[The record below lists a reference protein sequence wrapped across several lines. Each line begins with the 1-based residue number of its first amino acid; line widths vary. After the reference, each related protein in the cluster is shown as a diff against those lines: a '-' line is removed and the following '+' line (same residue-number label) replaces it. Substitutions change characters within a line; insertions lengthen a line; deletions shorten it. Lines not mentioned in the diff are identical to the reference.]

1 MLNKENVKTIAD
13 LVREAGLIHG
23 NRAFVRYEKEDHIK
37 EMSFGNFYELCKAV
51 AGWTEEKNKE
61 NGYQVRIGIFG
72 GSSRPFLT
80 ALFGVM
86 SNGNV
91 AAPLDIQFN
100 MVSLSDCIN
109 RADLDYL
116 FYDWE
121 YNELAESVKQLCPN
135 LKGVICLQNRKHV
148 YCVQN
153 IWNEYAD
160 GELKTEIDPK
170 TCAMVLFTSG
180 TTGKAKGVMLSHEN
194 LIDNTFSTE
203 FDKHE
208 PDEVCLNVLP
218 VHHVFCIHG
227 DFLLTLKDGNVI
239 CLNQDMM
246 KLGSH
251 LQLFQPTT
259 IATVPMMAK
268 SLYNKIAI
276 LQKQYPDKSIEEIKT
291 WVFGNRIKKIAC
303 GGGYLAPDLAAHYRE
318 MGILIGQ
325 GYGMTECSPKISAA
339 DFSRPDKAASVGKIV
354 GGCEV
359 RIVDGEI
366 QVKSPS
372 VMMGYYKDPEETA
385 KSITEDGWL
394 RTGDM
399 GYFDEEGFLFFTGR
413 CKNLIVLSNG
423 ENVAPEQL
431 ENLFEDEN
439 LIEDILVYGE
449 DDKICAEVYPNLQLA
464 KTLGMENL
472 EKVVTE
478 IVQKHNQDLP
488 SYKRIL
494 QTHVRYIPFEKTASK
509 KIIREK
515 YFAQKAKQTEEKS
528 NFKKPETERQQIM
541 FDCVAESLG
550 HHNFGIETDLFE
562 AGIDSLGCVMLLSA
576 LYDKMQISISLQELS
591 EHPTITSLDL
601 FAMEKQAS
609 QVDYSTREVY
619 PLTGTQTYFGYI
631 LRGNTTSNLPFLF
644 RLDTSVDLEKLKH
657 AVEQV
662 FEIHPEM
669 KAVIQPM
676 ENGALATFR
685 KDDKV
690 IDIPIIELS
699 DREWENTKEHL
710 LQPFMYTENEP
721 LFHVGIYKTE
731 SSAYLFFDL
740 AHIVGDGMS
749 INIIFEDINAV
760 YKGNMPRKQTYTLYE
775 YALDEMDRKQR
786 GIREECIQYFQ
797 KQMEN
802 LKITR
807 SILARKDSTD
817 LERGI
822 TGAIQKDFIGLSRK
836 KVQSF
841 CKKYNVSENVFF
853 LTAFSYCVS
862 VFSNEDDIVVSST
875 HSGRTDSRWHRV
887 VGPLYR
893 TYYHRYTRVPHET
906 VPELLYK
913 SANQILKTM
922 DKPVSNIRADE
933 MFFQYQGEIMNI
945 HEIGDAPAEI
955 IRLNLD
961 ATPFHL
967 QVMANTNGYFYEL
980 RYWENRYDRKQLEIF
995 MNCYKSI
1002 LQAMMVEKSVR
1013 RLKYYIDTED
1023 KPFDF
1028 YTEAGKIN
1036 AEAGYD
1042 LIPNVSPDTRVKAY
1056 VFDIRFQKKPF
1067 GGWGDLYIMDYP
1079 TKDYVDKV
1087 ASPYE
1092 DGMMYQTGRVAR
1104 ITQDGRLEFLEDAG
1118 RTVMLETLRGR
1129 TYVDL
1134 LQVEKV
1140 LCACEGV
1147 TKVQAYTYYGG
1158 DNVLLVGADVAG
1170 VEEKDFERIKA
1181 YAAERLYPA
1190 WVPTRLVCSVYRDE
1204 NLLTIKKSH
1213 FDVNCCDREA
1223 FKVTSRIHGDDAI
1236 IRLQAYVANKTE
1248 NQTVHFVLKDASD
1261 NIVAE
1266 TCKAE
1271 KANDAKDLAEHI
1283 ALIDLEQDIRKVRRW
1298 DDNKQPYHYTAVAE
1312 LVEDGVIVDSVSTYF
1327 KC

>member
-13 LVREAGLIHG
+13 LVREAGQVHG
-23 NRAFVRYEKEDHIK
+23 ERIFVRYEKEDRIK
-37 EMSFGNFYELCKAV
+37 EMSFQNFYELCKAV

-61 NGYQVRIGIFG
+61 NGYNVRIGIFG

-91 AAPLDIQFN
+91 AAPLDIQLN
-100 MVSLSDCIN
+100 MASLSDCIN

-121 YNELAESVKQLCPN
+121 YNELAESVKELCPN
-135 LKGVICLQNRKHV
+135 LKGNICLQNRKHV

-160 GELKTEIDPK
+160 GELKSDINPK
-170 TCAMVLFTSG
+170 DCAMILFTSG
-180 TTGKAKGVMLSHEN
+180 TTGKSKGVMLSHEN
-194 LIDNTFSTE
+194 LIDNTFSTD

-208 PDEVCLNVLP
+208 PDEICLNVLP

-246 KLGSH
+246 KLGAH

-259 IATVPMMAK
+259 IAMVPMIAK

-276 LQKQYPDKSIEEIKT
+276 LQKQYPDKDINEIKA
-291 WVFGNRIKKIAC
+291 WVFGKQIHKIAC

-359 RIVDGEI
+359 RILDGEI
-366 QVKSPS
+366 QVKSQS

-439 LIEDILVYGE
+439 LIEDILVFGE
-449 DDKICAEVYPNLQLA
+449 NDKICAEVYPNFQL
-464 KTLGMENL
+464 TETMGIEDV
-472 EKVVTE
+472 EKAVTE

-494 QTHVRYIPFEKTASK
+494 QTYVRYIPFEKTASK

-515 YFAQKAKQTEEKS
+515 YFEQKAKQKEVKAD
-528 NFKKPETERQQIM
+528 FKKPETERQEII
-541 FDCVAESLG
+541 FESVAGSLG
-550 HHNFGIETDLFE
+550 HHNFGIDTDLFE
-562 AGIDSLGCVMLLSA
+562 AGIDSLGCVMLLSDFYEK
-576 LYDKMQISISLQELS
+576 LQISISLQELS
-591 EHPTITSLDL
+591 EHPTIEALDS
-601 FAMEKQAS
+601 FATEKQAS
-609 QVDYSTREVY
+609 QVDYSVREVY

-644 RLDTSVDLEKLKH
+644 KLDASVDLEKLQA

-662 FEIHPEM
+662 FEVHPEI
-669 KAVIQPM
+669 KAVIQPT
-676 ENGALATFR
+676 ENGALACFR
-685 KDDKV
+685 DDAKE
-690 IDIPIIELS
+690 IHIPIIEMS
-699 DREWENTKEHL
+699 DAEWDDAKGQL
-710 LQPFMYTENEP
+710 IQPFMYTENEP
-721 LFHVGIYKTE
+721 LFHAGIYKTD

-740 AHIVGDGMS
+740 AHIMGDGMS
-749 INIIFEDINAV
+749 INILFEDINVIYNGKA
-760 YKGNMPRKQTYTLYE
+760 PQKQSYTMYE

-786 GIREECIQYFQ
+786 GVREECIAYFQ
-797 KQMEN
+797 KQTEN
-802 LKITR
+802 LKIKR
-807 SILARKDSTD
+807 SILARKDSQN
-817 LERGI
+817 LEKGI
-822 TGAIQKDFIGLSRK
+822 TGVIQNNLTGLSRK

-853 LTAFSYCVS
+853 LTAFNYCVS
-862 VFSNEDDIVVSST
+862 VFANEDDVVVSST
-875 HSGRTDSRWHRV
+875 HSGRTDSRWYNV
-887 VGPLYR
+887 VGPLYM

-906 VPELLYK
+906 VPELLQK

-945 HEIGDAPAEI
+945 NEIGNVPAEI

-967 QVMANTNGYFYEL
+967 QVMADDKGYFYEL
-980 RYWENRYDRKQLEIF
+980 RYWENRYERKQLEIF

-1002 LQAMMVEKSVR
+1002 LQAMMIEKSVR
-1013 RLKYYIDTED
+1013 RLKYYIEVED
-1023 KPFDF
+1023 KPLYF

-1036 AEAGYD
+1036 EEAGYD
-1042 LIPNVSPDTRVKAY
+1042 LIPDVSPDTRVKVY
-1056 VFDIRFQKKPF
+1056 VFDVRFQKKPF

-1092 DGMMYQTGRVAR
+1092 DGVLYQTGRTAR
-1104 ITQDGRLEFLEDAG
+1104 ITHDGRVEFLEDAG
-1118 RTVMLETLRGR
+1118 RMVMLETLRGR
-1129 TYVDL
+1129 VYVDL
-1134 LQVEKV
+1134 LQVERV
-1140 LCACEGV
+1140 LCECEGV
-1147 TKVQAYTYYGG
+1147 TEAQAYTYYGG

-1170 VEEKDFERIKA
+1170 KDEQDFDRIKA
-1181 YAAERLYPA
+1181 YAAERLQPS
-1190 WVPTRLVCSVYRDE
+1190 WVPAKLVPVSV
-1204 NLLTIKKSH
+1204 NLSNEKNSH
-1213 FDVNCCDREA
+1213 ADLKYHGIVDL
-1223 FKVTSRIHGDDAI
+1223 KVTPRMNGNDAI
-1236 IRLQAYVANKTE
+1236 VRLQAYVADKTE
-1248 NQTVHFVLKDASD
+1248 SQTVHFVLKDAD
-1261 NIVAE
+1261 GNVVAE
-1266 TCKAE
+1266 TSKSE
-1271 KANDAKDLAEHI
+1271 KANDAKDLAKNI
-1283 ALIDLEQDIRKVRRW
+1283 ALIDLEQDIRNVCRRN
-1298 DDNKQPYHYTAVAE
+1298 DSKDSYLYIAEAE
-1312 LVEDGVIVDSVSTYF
+1312 LIENDVVIDTFSMRF
-1327 KC
+1327 GC

>member
-13 LVREAGLIHG
+13 LVREAGQVHG
-23 NRAFVRYEKEDHIK
+23 ERIFVRYEKEDRIK
-37 EMSFGNFYELCKAV
+37 EMSFQNFYELCKAV

-61 NGYQVRIGIFG
+61 NGYNVRIGIFG

-91 AAPLDIQFN
+91 AAPLDIQLN
-100 MVSLSDCIN
+100 MASLSDCIN

-121 YNELAESVKQLCPN
+121 YNELAESVKELCPN
-135 LKGVICLQNRKHV
+135 LKGNICLQNRKHV

-160 GELKTEIDPK
+160 GELKSDINPK
-170 TCAMVLFTSG
+170 DCAMILFTSG
-180 TTGKAKGVMLSHEN
+180 TTGKSKGVMLSHEN
-194 LIDNTFSTE
+194 LIDNTFSTD

-208 PDEVCLNVLP
+208 PDEICLNVLP

-246 KLGSH
+246 KLGAH

-259 IATVPMMAK
+259 IAMVPMIAK

-276 LQKQYPDKSIEEIKT
+276 LQKQYPDKDINEIKA
-291 WVFGNRIKKIAC
+291 WVFGKQIHKIAC

-339 DFSRPDKAASVGKIV
+339 DFSRQDKAASVGKIV

-359 RIVDGEI
+359 RILDGEI

-439 LIEDILVYGE
+439 LIEDILVFGE
-449 DDKICAEVYPNLQLA
+449 NDKICAEVYPNLQLTE
-464 KTLGMENL
+464 TLGIEDV
-472 EKVVTE
+472 EKAVTE

-494 QTHVRYIPFEKTASK
+494 QTYVRYIPFEKTASK

-515 YFAQKAKQTEEKS
+515 YFEQKAKQKEVKS
-528 NFKKPETERQQIM
+528 DFKKPETERQKII
-541 FDCVAESLG
+541 FESVAGSLG
-550 HHNFGIETDLFE
+550 HHNFGIDTDLFE
-562 AGIDSLGCVMLLSA
+562 AGIDSLGCVMLLSDFYEK
-576 LYDKMQISISLQELS
+576 LQISISLQELS
-591 EHPTITSLDL
+591 EHPTIEALDS
-601 FAMEKQAS
+601 FATEKQAS
-609 QVDYSTREVY
+609 QVDYSVREVY

-644 RLDTSVDLEKLKH
+644 KLDASVDLEKLQA

-662 FEIHPEM
+662 FEVHPEI
-669 KAVIQPM
+669 KAVIQAT
-676 ENGALATFR
+676 ENGALACFR
-685 KDDKV
+685 DDAKE
-690 IDIPIIELS
+690 IHIPIIEMS
-699 DREWENTKEHL
+699 DAEWDDTKGQL
-710 LQPFMYTENEP
+710 IQPFMYTENEP
-721 LFHVGIYKTE
+721 LFHAGIYKTE
-731 SSAYLFFDL
+731 CSAYLFFDL
-740 AHIVGDGMS
+740 AHIMGDGMS
-749 INIIFEDINAV
+749 INILFEDINAI
-760 YKGNMPRKQTYTLYE
+760 YNGKAPQKQSYTMYE

-786 GIREECIQYFQ
+786 GVREECIAYFQ
-797 KQMEN
+797 KQTEN
-802 LKITR
+802 LKIKR
-807 SILARKDSTD
+807 SILARKDSQN
-817 LERGI
+817 LEKGI
-822 TGAIQKDFIGLSRK
+822 TGVIQNNLTGLTRK
-836 KVQSF
+836 KVQIF

-853 LTAFSYCVS
+853 LTAFNYCVS
-862 VFSNEDDIVVSST
+862 VFANEDDVVVSST
-875 HSGRTDSRWHRV
+875 HSGRTNSRWYNV
-887 VGPLYR
+887 VGPLYM

-906 VPELLYK
+906 VPELLQK
-913 SANQILKTM
+913 SANQILRTM

-945 HEIGDAPAEI
+945 NEIGNAPAEI

-967 QVMANTNGYFYEL
+967 QVMADDKGYFYEL
-980 RYWENRYDRKQLEIF
+980 RYWENRYERKQLEIF

-1002 LQAMMVEKSVR
+1002 LQAMMIEKSVR
-1013 RLKYYIDTED
+1013 RLKYYIEVED
-1023 KPFDF
+1023 KPLYF

-1036 AEAGYD
+1036 EEAGYD
-1042 LIPNVSPDTRVKAY
+1042 LIPDVSPDTRVKVY
-1056 VFDIRFQKKPF
+1056 VFDVRFQKKPF

-1092 DGMMYQTGRVAR
+1092 DGVLYQTGRTAR
-1104 ITQDGRLEFLEDAG
+1104 ITYDGRVEFLEDAG
-1118 RTVMLETLRGR
+1118 RMVMLETLRGR
-1129 TYVDL
+1129 VYVDL
-1134 LQVEKV
+1134 LQVEGV
-1140 LCACEGV
+1140 LCECEGV
-1147 TKVQAYTYYGG
+1147 TEAQAYTYYGG

-1170 VEEKDFERIKA
+1170 IDEQDFDRIKA
-1181 YAAERLYPA
+1181 YAAERLQSA
-1190 WVPTRLVCSVYRDE
+1190 WVPTKLVPVSV
-1204 NLLTIKKSH
+1204 NLSNEKNSH
-1213 FDVNCCDREA
+1213 ADLKYHGIVDL
-1223 FKVTSRIHGDDAI
+1223 KVTPRMNGNDAI
-1236 IRLQAYVANKTE
+1236 VRLQAYVADKTE
-1248 NQTVHFVLKDASD
+1248 SQTVHFVLKDAD
-1261 NIVAE
+1261 GNVVAE
-1266 TCKAE
+1266 TSKSE
-1271 KANDAKDLAEHI
+1271 KANDAKDLAKNI
-1283 ALIDLEQDIRKVRRW
+1283 ALIDLEQDIRNVCRRN
-1298 DDNKQPYHYTAVAE
+1298 DSKDSYLYIAEAE
-1312 LVEDGVIVDSVSTYF
+1312 LIENDVVIDTFSMRF
-1327 KC
+1327 GC

>member
-1 MLNKENVKTIAD
+1 MLSTVGGYRTMLNKENVSTIAD
-13 LVREAGLIHG
+13 LVREAGVVHAD
-23 NRAFVRYEKEDHIK
+23 RVFVRYEKEDRVK
-37 EMSFGNFYELCKAV
+37 EMSFSNFYELCRAV
-51 AGWTEEKNKE
+51 AGWTEDKNKE
-61 NGYQVRIGIFG
+61 NGYPVRVGIFG

-91 AAPLDIQFN
+91 AVPLDIQLN
-100 MVSLSDCIN
+100 MDSLSDCIN

-121 YNELAESVKQLCPN
+121 YNELANAVKDLCPN
-135 LKGVICLQNRKHV
+135 LKEVICLQNRRHV
-148 YCVQN
+148 RCVHN
-153 IWNEYAD
+153 IWNEYPD
-160 GELKTEIDPK
+160 YEFKTDINPK
-170 TCAMVLFTSG
+170 ECAMLLFTSG

-194 LIDNTFSTE
+194 LIDNTFSTD

-218 VHHVFCIHG
+218 VHHIFCIHG

-246 KLGSH
+246 KLGAH
-251 LQLFQPTT
+251 MQLFQPTT
-259 IATVPMMAK
+259 MAMVPMIAK

-276 LQKQYPDKSIEEIKT
+276 IKQQYPDKSLEEIKT
-291 WVFGNRIKKIAC
+291 LVFGKRIKKIAC
-303 GGGYLAPDLAAHYRE
+303 GGGYLAPDLATHYRE
-318 MGILIGQ
+318 MGVLIGQ

-359 RIVDGEI
+359 RILDGEI

-394 RTGDM
+394 RTGDL

-439 LIEDILVYGE
+439 LIEDILVFGE

-464 KTLGMENL
+464 ETLGIEDI
-472 EKVVTE
+472 EKAVTD
-478 IVQKHNQDLP
+478 IVQKHNQELP

-494 QTHVRYIPFEKTASK
+494 QTYVRYIPFEKTASK

-515 YFAQKAKQTEEKS
+515 YFEQKAKQKEVKVD
-528 NFKKPETERQQIM
+528 FKKPETERQQVI
-541 FDCVAESLG
+541 FESVAESLG
-550 HHNFGIETDLFE
+550 HHNFGIDTDLFE
-562 AGIDSLGCVMLLSA
+562 AGIDSLGCVMLLSS
-576 LYDKMQISISLQELS
+576 LYEKLQISISLQELS
-591 EHPTITSLDL
+591 EHPTIKSLDS
-601 FAMEKQAS
+601 FAAEKEAS
-609 QVDYSTREVY
+609 QVDYTVREVY

-644 RLDTSVDLEKLKH
+644 KLDESVDLEKLKA

-662 FEIHPEM
+662 FDIHPEM
-669 KAVIQPM
+669 KAVIQPT
-676 ENGALATFR
+676 ENGALECFR
-685 KDDKV
+685 DDEKK
-690 IDIPIIELS
+690 IDLPMIEMT
-699 DREWENTKEHL
+699 DAEWEETKEQL
-710 LQPFMYTENEP
+710 IQPFMYTENEP
-721 LFHVGIYKTE
+721 LFHAVIYKTD

-740 AHIVGDGMS
+740 AHIMGDGMS
-749 INIIFEDINAV
+749 VNLIFEDINAI
-760 YKGNMPRKQTYTLYE
+760 YKGKVPQKQTYTMYE

-786 GIREECIQYFQ
+786 GVREECIAYFQ
-797 KQMEN
+797 KQTEN
-802 LKITR
+802 LKIKR
-807 SILARKDSTD
+807 SILAKKGSEN
-817 LERGI
+817 LEKGI
-822 TGAIQKDFIGLSRK
+822 TGAIQNNLTGLSRK

-841 CKKYNVSENVFF
+841 CKKHNVSENVFF
-853 LTAFSYCVS
+853 LTAFNYCVS
-862 VFSNEDDIVVSST
+862 VFANEDDVVVSST

-887 VGPLYR
+887 VGPLYM

-906 VPELLYK
+906 VPELLQK

-945 HEIGDAPAEI
+945 NKIGDAPAEI

-967 QVMANTNGYFYEL
+967 QIMANKKGYFYEL
-980 RYWENRYDRKQLEIF
+980 RYWENRYERKQLEIF
-995 MNCYKSI
+995 MSCYKSI
-1002 LQAMMVEKSVR
+1002 LQAMMMEKSVR
-1013 RLKYYIDTED
+1013 RLKYYIEVED
-1023 KPFDF
+1023 KPLYF

-1042 LIPNVSPDTRVKAY
+1042 LIPDISPDTKVKVY
-1056 VFDIRFQKKPF
+1056 VFDTRFQKKPF

-1092 DGMMYQTGRVAR
+1092 EGMLYQTGRTAR
-1104 ITQDGRLEFLEDAG
+1104 ITHDGRVEFLEDAG
-1118 RTVMLETLRGR
+1118 RVVMLETLRGR
-1129 TYVDL
+1129 AYVDL
-1134 LQVEKV
+1134 LQVEKT
-1140 LCACEGV
+1140 LCECEGV
-1147 TKVQAYTYYGG
+1147 TAAQAYTYYGG

-1170 VEEKDFERIKA
+1170 VEETEFDRIKA
-1181 YAAERLYPA
+1181 YAAERLHSA
-1190 WVPTRLVCSVYRDE
+1190 WVPAK
-1204 NLLTIKKSH
+1204 LTKM
-1213 FDVNCCDREA
+1213 E
-1223 FKVTSRIHGDDAI
+1223 
-1236 IRLQAYVANKTE
+1236 
-1248 NQTVHFVLKDASD
+1248 
-1261 NIVAE
+1261 
-1266 TCKAE
+1266 
-1271 KANDAKDLAEHI
+1271 
-1283 ALIDLEQDIRKVRRW
+1283 
-1298 DDNKQPYHYTAVAE
+1298 
-1312 LVEDGVIVDSVSTYF
+1312 
-1327 KC
+1327 

>member
-1 MLNKENVKTIAD
+1 MLKKEQVKTIAD
-13 LVREAGLIHG
+13 LVREAGQVHG
-23 NRAFVRYEKEDHIK
+23 NRVFVRYEKEDRIK

-61 NGYQVRIGIFG
+61 NGYNVRIGIFG

-91 AAPLDIQFN
+91 AAPLDIQLN
-100 MVSLSDCIN
+100 MDSLCDCIK

-121 YNELAESVKQLCPN
+121 YNELADAVMDLCPD

-153 IWNEYAD
+153 IWNEYV
-160 GELKTEIDPK
+160 EYEFKTDIDPK
-170 TCAMVLFTSG
+170 ECAMLLFTSG

-194 LIDNTFSTE
+194 LIDNTFSTD

-218 VHHVFCIHG
+218 VHHIFCIHG

-246 KLGSH
+246 KLGAH
-251 LQLFQPTT
+251 MQLFQPTT
-259 IATVPMMAK
+259 MATVPMMAK

-276 LQKQYPDKSIEEIKT
+276 IKKQYPDKSLEEIKT
-291 WVFGNRIKKIAC
+291 LVFGKRISKIAC

-318 MGILIGQ
+318 MGIAIGQ

-359 RIVDGEI
+359 RIQDGEI

-394 RTGDM
+394 RTGDL

-439 LIEDILVYGE
+439 LIEDILVFGE
-449 DDKICAEVYPNLQLA
+449 NDIICAEVYPNLQLA
-464 KTLGMENL
+464 ETLGIEDL
-472 EKVVTE
+472 EKAVSE
-478 IVQKHNQDLP
+478 IVQKHNQELP

-494 QTHVRYIPFEKTASK
+494 QTYVRYIPFEKTASK

-515 YFAQKAKQTEEKS
+515 YFEQKAKQKEVKVDL
-528 NFKKPETERQQIM
+528 KKPETKRQQIM
-541 FDCVAESLG
+541 FECAAESLG
-550 HHNFGIETDLFE
+550 HHNFGIDTNLFE
-562 AGIDSLGCVMLLSA
+562 AGIDSLGCVMLLSG
-576 LYDKMQISISLQELS
+576 LYEKLQISISLQELS
-591 EHPTITSLDL
+591 EHPSIEELDA
-601 FAMEKQAS
+601 FAAEKQVS
-609 QVDYSTREVY
+609 QVDYSVREVY

-644 RLDTSVDLEKLKH
+644 QLDESVDIQRLKA

-669 KAVIQPM
+669 KAVIQPT
-676 ENGALATFR
+676 ENGALAMFR
-685 KDDKV
+685 KDEKE
-690 IDIPIIELS
+690 IEIPIIEIS
-699 DREWENTKEHL
+699 DKEWESAREQL
-710 LQPFMYTENEP
+710 IQPFMYTENEP
-721 LFHVGIYKTE
+721 LFHAGIYKTD
-731 SSAYLFFDL
+731 SNTYLFFDL
-740 AHIVGDGMS
+740 AHIIGDGMS
-749 INIIFEDINAV
+749 VNILFEDINAI
-760 YKGNMPRKQTYTLYE
+760 YQGDIPQKQNYTLYE
-775 YALDEMDRKQR
+775 YVLDEMDRRQR
-786 GIREECIQYFQ
+786 GVREECIAYFQ
-797 KQMEN
+797 KQTEN
-802 LKITR
+802 LKIRR
-807 SILARKDSTD
+807 SILAKKDSQD
-817 LERGI
+817 LEKGI
-822 TGAIQKDFIGLSRK
+822 TGVIQDNLTGLSRR
-836 KVQSF
+836 KVKEF
-841 CKKYNVSENVFF
+841 CKKHNVSENVFF
-853 LTAFSYCVS
+853 LTAFNYCVS
-862 VFSNEDDIVVSST
+862 VFANEDDVVVSST
-875 HSGRTDSRWHRV
+875 HSGRTDSRWHSV
-887 VGPLYR
+887 IGPLYM

-906 VPELLYK
+906 VPELLHK
-913 SANQILKTM
+913 SANQILKIM
-922 DKPVSNIRADE
+922 DKSVSNIRADE

-945 HEIGDAPAEI
+945 NEIGGVKAEI

-967 QVMANTNGYFYEL
+967 QIMANKKGYFYEL
-980 RYWENRYDRKQLEIF
+980 RFWENRYDKKQLEIF
-995 MNCYKSI
+995 MNCYKAI
-1002 LQAMMVEKSVR
+1002 LQAMMTEKSVR
-1013 RLKYYIDTED
+1013 RLKYYIEVED
-1023 KPFDF
+1023 KPLYF

-1036 AEAGYD
+1036 EEAGYD
-1042 LIPNVSPDTRVKAY
+1042 LIPDISPEIRVKVY
-1056 VFDIRFQKKPF
+1056 VFDTRFQKKPF

-1092 DGMMYQTGRVAR
+1092 EGMLYQTGRTAR
-1104 ITQDGRLEFLEDAG
+1104 ITYDGKVEFLEDAG
-1118 RTVMLETLRGR
+1118 RKVMLETLRGR

-1134 LQVEKV
+1134 IQVEKI
-1140 LCACEGV
+1140 LCEYEGV
-1147 TKVQAYTYYGG
+1147 TKAQAYTYYGG
-1158 DNVLLVGADVAG
+1158 DNVLLVGADIAG
-1170 VEEKDFERIKA
+1170 VEEDEFECVKA
-1181 YAAERLYPA
+1181 YAAEHLKPA
-1190 WVPTRLVCSVYRDE
+1190 EVPVKLMK
-1204 NLLTIKKSH
+1204 IK
-1213 FDVNCCDREA
+1213 
-1223 FKVTSRIHGDDAI
+1223 
-1236 IRLQAYVANKTE
+1236 
-1248 NQTVHFVLKDASD
+1248 
-1261 NIVAE
+1261 
-1266 TCKAE
+1266 
-1271 KANDAKDLAEHI
+1271 
-1283 ALIDLEQDIRKVRRW
+1283 
-1298 DDNKQPYHYTAVAE
+1298 
-1312 LVEDGVIVDSVSTYF
+1312 
-1327 KC
+1327 

>member
-13 LVREAGLIHG
+13 LVREAGQVHG
-23 NRAFVRYEKEDHIK
+23 ERIFVRYEKEDRIK
-37 EMSFGNFYELCKAV
+37 EMSFQNFYELCKAV

-61 NGYQVRIGIFG
+61 NGYNVRIGIFG

-91 AAPLDIQFN
+91 AAPLDIQLN
-100 MVSLSDCIN
+100 MASLSDCIN

-121 YNELAESVKQLCPN
+121 YNELAESVKELCPN
-135 LKGVICLQNRKHV
+135 LKGNICLQNRKHV

-160 GELKTEIDPK
+160 GELKSDINPK
-170 TCAMVLFTSG
+170 DCAMILFTSG
-180 TTGKAKGVMLSHEN
+180 TTGKSKGVMLSHEN
-194 LIDNTFSTE
+194 LIDNTFSTD

-208 PDEVCLNVLP
+208 PDEICLNVLP

-246 KLGSH
+246 KLGAH

-259 IATVPMMAK
+259 IAMVPMIAK

-276 LQKQYPDKSIEEIKT
+276 LQKQYPDKDINEIKA
-291 WVFGNRIKKIAC
+291 WVFGKQIHKIAC

-359 RIVDGEI
+359 RILDGEI

-439 LIEDILVYGE
+439 LIEDILVFGE
-449 DDKICAEVYPNLQLA
+449 NDKICAEVYPNLQLTE
-464 KTLGMENL
+464 TLGIEDV
-472 EKVVTE
+472 EKAVTE

-494 QTHVRYIPFEKTASK
+494 QTYVRYIPFEKTASK

-515 YFAQKAKQTEEKS
+515 YFEQKAKQKEVKS
-528 NFKKPETERQQIM
+528 DFKKPETERQEII
-541 FDCVAESLG
+541 FESVAGSLG
-550 HHNFGIETDLFE
+550 HHNFGIDTDLFE
-562 AGIDSLGCVMLLSA
+562 AGIDSLGCVMLLSDFYEK
-576 LYDKMQISISLQELS
+576 LQISISLQELS
-591 EHPTITSLDL
+591 EHPTIEALDS
-601 FAMEKQAS
+601 FATEKQAS
-609 QVDYSTREVY
+609 QVDYSVREVY

-644 RLDTSVDLEKLKH
+644 KLDASVDLEKLQA

-662 FEIHPEM
+662 FEVHPEI
-669 KAVIQPM
+669 KAVIQAT
-676 ENGALATFR
+676 ENGALACFR
-685 KDDKV
+685 DDAKE
-690 IDIPIIELS
+690 IHIPIIEMS
-699 DREWENTKEHL
+699 DAEWDDTKGQL
-710 LQPFMYTENEP
+710 IQPFMYTENEP
-721 LFHVGIYKTE
+721 LFHAGIYKTE
-731 SSAYLFFDL
+731 CSAYLFFDL
-740 AHIVGDGMS
+740 AHIMGDGMS
-749 INIIFEDINAV
+749 INILFEDINAI
-760 YKGNMPRKQTYTLYE
+760 YNGKAPQKQSYTMYE

-786 GIREECIQYFQ
+786 GVREECIAYFQ
-797 KQMEN
+797 KQTEN
-802 LKITR
+802 LKIKR
-807 SILARKDSTD
+807 SILARKDSQN
-817 LERGI
+817 LEKGI
-822 TGAIQKDFIGLSRK
+822 TGVIQNNLTGLSRK

-853 LTAFSYCVS
+853 LTAFNYCVS
-862 VFSNEDDIVVSST
+862 VFANEDDVVVSST
-875 HSGRTDSRWHRV
+875 HSGRTNSRWYNV
-887 VGPLYR
+887 VGPLYM

-906 VPELLYK
+906 VPELLQK

-945 HEIGDAPAEI
+945 NEIGNVPAEI

-967 QVMANTNGYFYEL
+967 QVMADDKGYFYEL
-980 RYWENRYDRKQLEIF
+980 RYWENRYERKQLEIF

-1002 LQAMMVEKSVR
+1002 LQAMMIEKSVR
-1013 RLKYYIDTED
+1013 RLKYYIEVED
-1023 KPFDF
+1023 KPLYF

-1036 AEAGYD
+1036 EEAGYA
-1042 LIPNVSPDTRVKAY
+1042 LIPDVSPDTRVKVY
-1056 VFDIRFQKKPF
+1056 VFDVRFQKKPF

-1092 DGMMYQTGRVAR
+1092 DGVLYQTGRTAR
-1104 ITQDGRLEFLEDAG
+1104 ITHDGRVEFLEDAG

-1129 TYVDL
+1129 VYVDL
-1134 LQVEKV
+1134 LQVERV
-1140 LCACEGV
+1140 LCECEGV
-1147 TKVQAYTYYGG
+1147 TEAQAYTYYGG

-1170 VEEKDFERIKA
+1170 VEEQDFDRIKA
-1181 YAAERLYPA
+1181 YAAERLQPA
-1190 WVPTRLVCSVYRDE
+1190 WVPAKLVPVSV
-1204 NLLTIKKSH
+1204 NLSNEKNSH
-1213 FDVNCCDREA
+1213 ADLKYYGIVDL
-1223 FKVTSRIHGDDAI
+1223 KVTPRMNGNDAI
-1236 IRLQAYVANKTE
+1236 VRLQAYVADKTE
-1248 NQTVHFVLKDASD
+1248 SQTVHFVLKDAD
-1261 NIVAE
+1261 GNVVAE
-1266 TCKAE
+1266 TSKSE
-1271 KANDAKDLAEHI
+1271 KANDAKDLAKNI
-1283 ALIDLEQDIRKVRRW
+1283 ALIDLEQDIRNVCRRN
-1298 DDNKQPYHYTAVAE
+1298 DSKDSYLYIAEAE
-1312 LVEDGVIVDSVSTYF
+1312 LIENDVVIDTFSMRF
-1327 KC
+1327 GC

>member
-1 MLNKENVKTIAD
+1 MLKKENVKTIAD
-13 LVREAGLIHG
+13 LVREAGQVHG
-23 NRAFVRYEKEDHIK
+23 TNVFVRYEKEERIK
-37 EMSFGNFYELCKAV
+37 EMSFHNFYELCKAV
-51 AGWTEEKNKE
+51 AGWTEEQNQK
-61 NGYQVRIGIFG
+61 NGYNVRIGIFG

-91 AAPLDIQFN
+91 AAPLDIQLN
-100 MVSLSDCIN
+100 MESLSDCIN

-121 YNELAESVKQLCPN
+121 YYELAESVKASCPN
-135 LKGVICLQNRKHV
+135 LKDIICLQNRKHV
-148 YCVQN
+148 FCVQN
-153 IWNEYAD
+153 IWNQYPDYEF
-160 GELKTEIDPK
+160 KTDINPK
-170 TCAMVLFTSG
+170 ECAMLLFTSG
-180 TTGKAKGVMLSHEN
+180 TTGKSKGVMLSHEN
-194 LIDNTFSTE
+194 LIDNTFSTD

-259 IATVPMMAK
+259 IAMVPMIAK

-276 LQKQYPDKSIEEIKT
+276 LQKQYPDKDITEIKT
-291 WVFGNRIKKIAC
+291 WVFGKQIRKIAC

-359 RIVDGEI
+359 RILNGEI
-366 QVKSPS
+366 QVKSLS
-372 VMMGYYKDPEETA
+372 VMMGYYKDSEETA
-385 KSITEDGWL
+385 KSLTEDGWL

-431 ENLFEDEN
+431 ENLFEEEN
-439 LIEDILVYGE
+439 LIEDILVFGE
-449 DDKICAEVYPNLQLA
+449 NDKICAEVYPNLQLA
-464 KTLGMENL
+464 ETLRIEDL
-472 EKVVTE
+472 EKAVNE
-478 IVQKHNQDLP
+478 IIQAHNQDLP

-515 YFAQKAKQTEEKS
+515 YFEQKAKQKDVKVE
-528 NFKKPETERQQIM
+528 FKKPATERQQII
-541 FDCVAESLG
+541 FDSVAESLG
-550 HHNFGIETDLFE
+550 HHNFGIDTDLFE
-562 AGIDSLGCVMLLSA
+562 AGIDSLGCVMLLSG
-576 LYDKMQISISLQELS
+576 LYEKLQISISLQELS
-591 EHPTITSLDL
+591 EHPTIEALES
-601 FAMEKQAS
+601 FATEKEAS
-609 QVDYSTREVY
+609 QVDYSVREVY

-644 RLDTSVDLEKLKH
+644 KLDESVDLERLKA

-662 FEIHPEM
+662 FEVHPEM
-669 KAVIQPM
+669 KAVIQPA
-676 ENGALATFR
+676 ENGALACFR
-685 KDDKV
+685 DDDRT
-690 IDIPIIELS
+690 IEIPIITLS
-699 DREWENTKEHL
+699 DAEWEEQKNQL
-710 LQPFMYTENEP
+710 IQSFMYTEKEP
-721 LFHVGIYKTE
+721 LFHAAIYKTD

-740 AHIVGDGMS
+740 AHIMGDGMS
-749 INIIFEDINAV
+749 VNIMFEDINAI
-760 YKGNMPRKQTYTLYE
+760 YKGKVLEKQSYTMYE

-786 GIREECIQYFQ
+786 GVREECIKYFQ
-797 KQMEN
+797 QQTEN
-802 LKITR
+802 MKIKR
-807 SILARKDSTD
+807 SILAKKDSTN
-817 LERGI
+817 LEKGI
-822 TGAIQKDFIGLSRK
+822 TGVIQNDFIGLSRK
-836 KVQSF
+836 KVQAF

-853 LTAFSYCVS
+853 LTAFNYCVS
-862 VFSNEDDIVVSST
+862 VFANEDDVLVSST

-887 VGPLYR
+887 VGPLYM

-906 VPELLYK
+906 IPELLHK
-913 SANQILKTM
+913 SANQILRTM

-945 HEIGDAPAEI
+945 NEIGGAPAEI

-967 QVMANTNGYFYEL
+967 QVMANKKGYFYEL

-995 MNCYKSI
+995 MSCYQSI

-1013 RLKYYIDTED
+1013 RLKYYIEVAD
-1023 KPFDF
+1023 KPLYF

-1036 AEAGYD
+1036 EEAGYD
-1042 LIPNVSPDTRVKAY
+1042 LIPDVTPDTRVKVY
-1056 VFDIRFQKKPF
+1056 VFDTRFQKKPF
-1067 GGWGDLYIMDYP
+1067 GGWGDLYVVDYP
-1079 TKDYVDKV
+1079 SKDYVDKV

-1092 DGMMYQTGRVAR
+1092 DGMLYQTGRTAR
-1104 ITQDGRLEFLEDAG
+1104 ITHDGRVEFLEDAG
-1118 RTVMLETLRGR
+1118 RVVMLETLRGR
-1129 TYVDL
+1129 AYVDL
-1134 LQVEKV
+1134 HQVEKV
-1140 LCACEGV
+1140 LCECEGV
-1147 TKVQAYTYYGG
+1147 TEAKAYTYYGG
-1158 DNVLLVGADVAG
+1158 DNVLLVGADVSG
-1170 VEEKDFERIKA
+1170 VEEKDFDRIKA
-1181 YAAERLYPA
+1181 YAAERLHPA
-1190 WVPTRLVCSVYRDE
+1190 WVPVKLVCAGANSDLNTE
-1204 NLLTIKKSH
+1204 KNSH
-1213 FDVNCCDREA
+1213 FESDYHGIIDL
-1223 FKVTSRIHGDDAI
+1223 KVTPRMVNENDAI
-1236 IRLQAYVANKTE
+1236 VRLQAYVANKTE
-1248 NQTVHFVLKDASD
+1248 NQAVRFILKDAEGKV
-1261 NIVAE
+1261 VAE
-1266 TCKAE
+1266 TSKVE
-1271 KANDAKDLAEHI
+1271 KANDANDLAEHM
-1283 ALIDLEQDIRKVRRW
+1283 ALVDLEQDIQNVRRW
-1298 DDNKQPYHYTAVAE
+1298 HDGKETYHYTVVVE
-1312 LVEDGVIVDSVSTYF
+1312 LVEDGVVMDTLSTNF
-1327 KC
+1327 GC